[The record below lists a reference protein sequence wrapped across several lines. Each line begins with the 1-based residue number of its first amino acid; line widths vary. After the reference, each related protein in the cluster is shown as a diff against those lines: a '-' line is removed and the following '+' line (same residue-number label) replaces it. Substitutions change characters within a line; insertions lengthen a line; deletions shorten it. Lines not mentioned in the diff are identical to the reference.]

1 MRLLLI
7 ILMAMLSLP
16 FVNGQTR
23 EEIREFFEE
32 GEYFFSR
39 GDYQEAAYYY
49 RKVIDKYPDNP
60 NYNFKLGEC
69 YLNIPGNEIL
79 AIPYFEKAAE
89 KIVAKNK
96 YRRKDI
102 EETNAPLHA
111 LFYLGNVYRM
121 NNQLDDALKV
131 YVTFVNSPYYIGNY
145 NETIVDNEIKACERA
160 KIIKDSPIDI
170 TEQVLDS
177 VVKTTGSELN
187 PVVSADGNFIVFT
200 RRLKFYD
207 AILFCEKQDQSW
219 SPPMNLNPLIGS
231 DGDLYPT
238 CLSPDGTALYL
249 VKKNAQNNDIYVAY
263 RTGSAWSKAEKLN
276 KYINTKADEQSAWI
290 SSDGQTLW
298 FVSSRRGGY
307 GGTDIYFSRLDKNK
321 NWGKAHNPG
330 KTINTALDEESPCL
344 TGRDN
349 ILFFSSKGHD
359 SMGGFDIFYSEIQA
373 GNWSKPVNLGFPV
386 NNTSDNTGY
395 IALNEGKTGYLS
407 KINPADRS
415 TAEDIFRIAIRSNL
429 PAKK

>member
-1 MRLLLI
+1 MRLLFML
-7 ILMAMLSLP
+7 LLASLSLP
-16 FVNGQTR
+16 FLNGQTR

-39 GDYQEAAYYY
+39 GDYQEAAYYF
-49 RKVIDKYPDNP
+49 RRVIDKYPDNP

-69 YLNIPGNEIL
+69 YLNIPGNETL
-79 AIPYFEKAAE
+79 AIPYFEKAVR
-89 KIVAKNK
+89 KTVAKNK
-96 YRRKDI
+96 YRKKDI

-131 YVTFVNSPYYIGNY
+131 YGTFVNSPFYYGNY

-160 KIIKDSPIDI
+160 KIIKDSPIDFA
-170 TEQVLDS
+170 EQVLDT
-177 VVKTTGSELN
+177 VVNTTASELN
-187 PVVSADGNFIVFT
+187 PVVSADGTFMVFI

-207 AILFCEKQDQSW
+207 AILFIMKQDQSW
-219 SPPMNLNPLIGS
+219 STPMNLNPLIGS
-231 DGDLYPT
+231 DGDFYPT
-238 CLSPDGTALYL
+238 CLSPDGTSLYL
-249 VKKNAQNNDIYVAY
+249 VKGSPQNDDIYVAY
-263 RTGSAWSKAEKLN
+263 RTGYSWSKAEKLN
-276 KYINTKADEQSAWI
+276 KKINTKVKETSAWI

-298 FVSSRRGGY
+298 FVSTRRGGY
-307 GGTDIYFSRLDKNK
+307 GGTDIYYSRLDKNK
-321 NWGKAHNPG
+321 DWGKAQNPG

-344 TGRDN
+344 TGNDS

-359 SMGGFDIFYSEIQA
+359 SMGGFDIFYSENAA
-373 GNWSKPVNLGFPV
+373 GHWTKPVNVGFPV
-386 NNTSDNTGY
+386 NNTSDNLGF
-395 IALNEGKTGYLS
+395 IALDGGRTGYLS

-429 PAKK
+429 PPQK